1 MSILSVGVDYFQTL
15 SVIMKL
21 FVPLPPGVELPFDI
35 SIVIG
40 WMQWFQL
47 DLDMTGPECALRGFL
62 TYERKW
68 WVKVSFPLLGGILVA
83 VFVII
88 IYVKRTLTKCQI
100 WLADRKRRR
109 PRKKKQI
116 SNEAPLSAVVISM
129 TFAMI
134 YFLYLT
140 ICRTALEIFNCA
152 DTEPKTGRYYMVSEP
167 MEECFVIGALQDRLA
182 PYALMVLAGYTGG
195 YPMLLLCIFHYYKDK
210 IIADQVMRAHD
221 RGETP
226 RTNRFFFLRIAFGKV
241 YYMFRPKHYRWGLTV
256 LARKFLLSVIFLLFN
271 DDVTFQV
278 ASILG
283 VVFVNFVLQVRFMPY
298 MGTRE
303 KAVVIREEAE
313 ERILTEIKRLE
324 RAQLLVK
331 INGKSYY
338 ELMHKMRVEI
348 DEQEEIMNK
357 HKHDL
362 FNLNTV
368 ETTLLGALVFL
379 CLCAVMTNSKYLMER
394 DYSVHSMVI
403 VIVALTLIFF
413 TSLYFITCV
422 LFELRTAAKRRKT
435 RREMLWARIKSNS
448 SKIRGMAAKGLLT
461 KKRGLLQKFPGK
473 VSSTGP
479 APEAILE
486 KGISMTRPPNAPTIS
501 SKATEGKTQSFLL
514 PKVQIIPVQNTQG
527 VIDPY
532 GDLHKDASST
542 FQSSDHNPEK
552 MSSLSSTAVSSSSN
566 MLSSSAESAYSS
578 GSGSDIDALETLAR
592 ANVENNRNDD
602 DLSVINSGTTAS
614 QVISDEEDIIEEA
627 QNVDL
632 GNESQNASS
641 SEDDAPSLFNR

>member
-1 MSILSVGVDYFQTL
+1 MEVASYQANECLEALSPGELCHPDRFNGTMAGKQPIGSLGFLQIAPTKRRFCPYVMPCEPPVACGYNNSCTTGYVSKYDAYAEGALGMFVCNPRHFTLPSGQCYAPRCSMCDVSEESPHFRLNGVCVPCPSIPWLLPAAMIFVCLCVAVGMFFLNRSGINMSILSVGVDYFQTL

-303 KAVVIREEAE
+303 KAVVIRGEAE

-379 CLCAVMTNSKYLMER
+379 CLCAVMTNSKY
-394 DYSVHSMVI
+394 V
-403 VIVALTLIFF
+403 F
-413 TSLYFITCV
+413 
-422 LFELRTAAKRRKT
+422 LFEPSFNHRPSFH
-435 RREMLWARIKSNS
+435 ESN
-448 SKIRGMAAKGLLT
+448 LFL
-461 KKRGLLQKFPGK
+461 
-473 VSSTGP
+473 ST
-479 APEAILE
+479 
-486 KGISMTRPPNAPTIS
+486 T
-501 SKATEGKTQSFLL
+501 
-514 PKVQIIPVQNTQG
+514 
-527 VIDPY
+527 
-532 GDLHKDASST
+532 
-542 FQSSDHNPEK
+542 
-552 MSSLSSTAVSSSSN
+552 
-566 MLSSSAESAYSS
+566 
-578 GSGSDIDALETLAR
+578 DI
-592 ANVENNRNDD
+592 
-602 DLSVINSGTTAS
+602 
-614 QVISDEEDIIEEA
+614 
-627 QNVDL
+627 
-632 GNESQNASS
+632 
-641 SEDDAPSLFNR
+641 